1 MTQEKPDQP
10 EQTEDTV
17 NHDAPVQTERTESNP
32 SEQLDKALADA
43 AELRDNFLRAKAET
57 ENVRKRSADEVAKA
71 RKFAIEQFATELLAV
86 RDSLELASQADLSQ
100 ENEQA
105 TRQMHEGVVLTLK
118 QLDSAFEKS
127 GISLVDPAGEK
138 FDPEKHQA
146 MSMIETD
153 SVEPNHVVDVLQKG
167 YLLND
172 RLLRPAM
179 VVVARAP
186 SQSEGETANED
197 GTEA

>member
-1 MTQEKPDQP
+1 MTQEKSDQPDQTETEVSP
-10 EQTEDTV
+10 EVPGATGTAEA
-17 NHDAPVQTERTESNP
+17 NLA
-32 SEQLDKALADA
+32 EQLEA
-43 AELRDNFLRAKAET
+43 ARAEAEELRDSFIRAKAET

-71 RKFAIEQFATELLAV
+71 RKFAIEQFAGELLSV
-86 RDSLELASQADLSQ
+86 RDSLELASQVDLSQ
-100 ENEQA
+100 DSEQA
-105 TRQMHEGVVLTLK
+105 TTQMLEGVVLTLK

-146 MSMIETD
+146 MSMIESD
-153 SVEPNHVVDVLQKG
+153 AVEPNHIVDVMQKG
-167 YLLND
+167 YMLND

-179 VVVARAP
+179 VVVAKAP
-186 SQSEGETANED
+186 AGKSGED

>member
-186 SQSEGETANED
+186 SKSEGETANED